1 MLTVRLIHTTA
12 GCCYCTNVVRTR
24 AAGGSTH
31 PARHAHWLSCAV
43 RYLCACGNNAFA
55 CQAGHAHRLTAARCT
70 LPFAAQI
77 GTVRD
82 PELRVQIVSERST
95 FDEDPA
101 AFHKRY
107 AEKQVGLGRA
117 LCCPKCLKVVKYL
130 YSICSNTITLT
141 LPATPALIVLLPRR
155 GVDAAHRGCLH
166 VTPSSPNPDPA
177 CTLCTTM

>member
-1 MLTVRLIHTTA
+1 MLSERAQLAAAHTLPGMHIGSAALYATCVLA
-12 GCCYCTNVVRTR
+12 GTHL
-24 AAGGSTH
+24 GG
-31 PARHAHWLSCAV
+31 
-43 RYLCACGNNAFA
+43 NAFS

-130 YSICSNTITLT
+130 YNFC
-141 LPATPALIVLLPRR
+141 LPLP
-155 GVDAAHRGCLH
+155 
-166 VTPSSPNPDPA
+166 SP
-177 CTLCTTM
+177 

>member
-1 MLTVRLIHTTA
+1 MEGVTPGSYCPFFVDSTPDPHHSWLLLLYQCCQNACSWRQHTPCQACTLAQLRCTLPVLA
-12 GCCYCTNVVRTR
+12 GTHL
-24 AAGGSTH
+24 GG
-31 PARHAHWLSCAV
+31 
-43 RYLCACGNNAFA
+43 NAFS

-130 YSICSNTITLT
+130 YIIC
-141 LPATPALIVLLPRR
+141 LPI
-155 GVDAAHRGCLH
+155 
-166 VTPSSPNPDPA
+166 PSP
-177 CTLCTTM
+177 